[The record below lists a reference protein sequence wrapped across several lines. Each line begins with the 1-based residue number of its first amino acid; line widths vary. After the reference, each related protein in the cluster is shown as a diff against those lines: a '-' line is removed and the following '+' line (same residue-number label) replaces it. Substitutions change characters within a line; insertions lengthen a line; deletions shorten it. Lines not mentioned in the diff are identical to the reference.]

1 MDLCIARQLSLPH
14 VSVRLATVRWSGS
27 EEIPAYTGYSLSQ
40 RLSEDHSPLR
50 IGNLQVSPVL
60 PRVHSVGLLPPGQA
74 VRLLPVEAPLE
85 VLYCVFDPAY
95 FEAQTG
101 IGEAQWSS
109 QLADLVSLKNR
120 RLEVLMQEL
129 HAEMQQPGQCHEQ
142 LVSAVTTLLV
152 VELAR
157 SGSALLRPQPTT
169 ANKLTLAPWQ
179 LHQIERRI
187 RDAPARGYPGV
198 GELAALCGVSEGHLA
213 RGFKGATGWQ
223 LQKYIAR
230 ERLKMAKT
238 LLEEETL
245 SCEAIASRLGFG
257 SASYFSSHFRRMTG
271 LSPTEFRRRARA
283 APAT

>member
-1 MDLCIARQLSLPH
+1 MDLSITRELSLPH

-27 EEIPAYTGYSLSQ
+27 EETPAYTGYSLSQ

-60 PRVHSVGLLPPGQA
+60 PRVHAVGLLPPGQP

-85 VLYCVFDPAY
+85 VLYCVFDKAY
-95 FEAQTG
+95 FETRTG
-101 IGEAQWSS
+101 IGEALWNSR
-109 QLADLVSLKNR
+109 LADLVSLKNP

-129 HAEMQQPGQCHEQ
+129 HAEMLQPGLCHEQ
-142 LVSAVTTLLV
+142 LVTAVTTLLV

-157 SGSALLRPQPTT
+157 SGSALHRRRPAD

-179 LHQIERRI
+179 LHQIERRL
-187 RDAPARGYPGV
+187 RDGPSRGYPGV

-230 ERLKMAKT
+230 ERLTMAKT
-238 LLEEETL
+238 LLEEEAL

-257 SASYFSSHFRRMTG
+257 SASYFSTHFRRMTG
-271 LSPTEFRRRARA
+271 LSPSEFRRRSRG
-283 APAT
+283 ATAN